1 MYSVLVVAEVH
12 LRVQRCLGGPLEAE
26 EYSGGRGV
34 LGRCIGVLQ
43 GYNGGRG
50 VQGYSC
56 ARGIVHGYSCSR
68 VRLEGTVV
76 AEVSWSTVVVEVF
89 FGGVVLWW

>member
-56 ARGIVHGYSCSR
+56 ARGIIEEEVCSATE
-68 VRLEGTVV
+68 VFMGTVV
-76 AEVSWSTVVVEVF
+76 AELGWR
-89 FGGVVLWW
+89 VL